1 MQSSE
6 IVVMDAPS
14 ELLPRLP
21 RPASENAAI
30 VYLQKMKENSR
41 RNARHALNTIARLL
55 LVRDVEGEP
64 LALIDWGKVRRQH
77 VDVIQTRLREHYEP
91 ATVNSYISYLRG
103 VLETGFILGQMQG
116 DEYLL
121 ATKVK
126 PLRFERLP
134 AGRYLPAKE
143 RDALV
148 QACVNDDSP
157 RGSRDHAILNLM
169 YNGGLRR
176 SELVAL
182 DLADYDT
189 ETGAVA
195 VRGGKGDKDRTV
207 YASNGGKKALDQWV
221 QERGSEPG
229 ALFQAMQKGGTIERR
244 RLSDQSIYDLL
255 QYRAKEAGVENVS
268 PHDFRRTCLSDLMDA
283 GVDISVVMQYAGHSN
298 VATTQRYDRRGEATK
313 RQASQLLY
321 APMPERQEKVKKIRK
336 GREKVAAA
344 L

>member
-6 IVVMDAPS
+6 IVVMEAPT

-21 RPASENAAI
+21 RPASENPAI
-30 VYLQKMKENSR
+30 VYLARQKENSR
-41 RNARHALNTIARLL
+41 RNQRHGLNAIARLL
-55 LVRDVEGEP
+55 LARDVEAEP
-64 LALIDWGKVRRQH
+64 LTLIDWGKVRRQH
-77 VDVIQTRLREHYEP
+77 VDVIQTRLREHFAP
-91 ATVNSYISYLRG
+91 ATVNNYISYLKQ
-103 VLETGFILGQMQG
+103 VLETAFILGQMSG

-121 ATKVK
+121 AKMIK
-126 PLRFERLP
+126 PIKFKRLP

-157 RGSRDHAILNLM
+157 RGSRDHAVLNLM

-176 SELVAL
+176 AEVVAL

-189 ETGAVA
+189 ETGAV
-195 VRGGKGDKDRTV
+195 VVLGGKGDKDRTV

-221 QERGSEPG
+221 QQRGSEPG
-229 ALFQAMQKGGTIERR
+229 ALFMAMRKGGIIERR

-268 PHDFRRTCLSDLMDA
+268 PHDYRRTCLSDLQDA
-283 GVDISVVMQYAGHSN
+283 GVDISTVMQYAGHSN
-298 VATTQRYDRRGEATK
+298 VTTTQRYDRRGEETK

-321 APMPERQEKVKKIRK
+321 APMPERQEKAKKIRK